1 MKTDMTKGNI
11 TNHLAKFALPLILG
25 NIFQLTY
32 NAVDSII
39 VGRFVGDA
47 AQAAIGT
54 ANPIM
59 NIAVFFIV
67 GICTGT
73 SVLMSEYFG
82 AQDYD
87 KLRKEIGT
95 AMSVGIIFTAVLS
108 IICMLLSRRFLIL
121 INTPDEILDMSTG
134 YLQIVFGGLLFTF
147 LYNIYAGTMRS
158 IGDART
164 PIYFVAF
171 SALLNVFFDLLFVVY
186 YKLGVHGAAIGTIL
200 SEMISAILCVVY
212 VHIKMPMI
220 SLKWKDLRI
229 DKKLL
234 KDTVN
239 YSWSTGMQKITLN
252 VGKVLIQAFVN
263 DLGVASIA
271 AFNAANRVDDFVF
284 QPQQSIASSMTT
296 FVAQNRGAK
305 KPERI
310 RKSFLTGML
319 METAYWIIIGTIV
332 WIFSEG
338 IMYLFV
344 GDTTTEVARLG
355 IIYLRTMAFFYILPG
370 MTNGLQGYM
379 RGWGKMNICLASTF
393 VQIVGR
399 IAAAAILIPRFQVA
413 GISYSC
419 LVGWLCMLSFEIP
432 FYLRLKKTEHQILG
446 TKGKEAQGD
455 NEQTVI

>member
-1 MKTDMTKGNI
+1 MKTDMTRGNI
-11 TNHLAKFALPLILG
+11 THHLMKFALPLILG

-59 NIAVFFIV
+59 SIAVFFIV

-82 AQDYD
+82 AKDYE
-87 KLRKEIGT
+87 KLKKEIGT
-95 AMSVGIIFTAVLS
+95 AMSVGILFTGALS
-108 IICMLLSRRFLIL
+108 ILCILLSRRFLIL
-121 INTPDEILDMSTG
+121 IHTPKEILDSATG
-134 YLQIVFGGLLFTF
+134 YLQIVFGGLIFTF
-147 LYNIYAGTMRS
+147 LYNMYAGTMRS
-158 IGDART
+158 IGDAKT

-171 SALLNVFFDLLFVVY
+171 SAILNIFFDLLFVVY
-186 YKLGVHGAAIGTIL
+186 YPLGVQGAAIGTIL
-200 SEMISAILCVVY
+200 SEMISALLCLIY
-212 VHIKMPMI
+212 VTLKMPMI

-229 DKKLL
+229 DKQLL
-234 KDTVN
+234 KDTIN

-252 VGKVLIQAFVN
+252 IGKVLIQAFVN

-271 AFNAANRVDDFVF
+271 AFNAVNRVDDFVF
-284 QPQQSIASSMTT
+284 QPQQSNASSMTT

-319 METAYWIIIGTIV
+319 METIYWGIIGTLI

-338 IMYLFV
+338 VMSLFV
-344 GDTTTEVARLG
+344 GIQL
-355 IIYLRTMAFFYILPG
+355 MK
-370 MTNGLQGYM
+370 LQ
-379 RGWGKMNICLASTF
+379 
-393 VQIVGR
+393 
-399 IAAAAILIPRFQVA
+399 
-413 GISYSC
+413 
-419 LVGWLCMLSFEIP
+419 
-432 FYLRLKKTEHQILG
+432 
-446 TKGKEAQGD
+446 D
-455 NEQTVI
+455 

>member
-39 VGRFVGDA
+39 VGRFVGDS

-82 AQDYD
+82 AKNYD

-95 AMSVGIIFTAVLS
+95 AMSVGILFTVALS
-108 IICMLLSRRFLIL
+108 IICMLLSRHFLIW

-171 SALLNVFFDLLFVVY
+171 SAILNIVFDLLFVVY
-186 YKLGVHGAAIGTIL
+186 YKMGVHGAAIGTIL
-200 SEMISAILCVVY
+200 SEMISAILCIIYVY
-212 VHIKMPMI
+212 IKMPMI

-229 DKKLL
+229 DKELL
-234 KDTVN
+234 KDTIN

-252 VGKVLIQAFVN
+252 IGKVLIQAFVN

-271 AFNAANRVDDFVF
+271 AFNAVNRVDDFVF
-284 QPQQSIASSMTT
+284 QPQQSIGSAMTT

-310 RKSFLTGML
+310 QKSFRVGML
-319 METAYWIIIGTIV
+319 MEAAYWVIV
-332 WIFSEG
+332 GAVVWVFSEK

-355 IIYLRTMAFFYILPG
+355 IIYLKTMVFFYLLPG

-393 VQIVGR
+393 VQITGR
-399 IAAAAILIPRFQVA
+399 VIAASILIPRFQVA

-419 LVGWLCMLSFEIP
+419 LVGWICMLIFEIP
-432 FYLRLKKTEHQILG
+432 CYLRLRKKEYQILS
-446 TKGKEAQGD
+446 EHY
-455 NEQTVI
+455 

>member
-39 VGRFVGDA
+39 VGRFVGDS

-59 NIAVFFIV
+59 NIAVFFII

-82 AQDYD
+82 AKDYN

-95 AMSVGIIFTAVLS
+95 AMSVGILFTVALS
-108 IICMLLSRRFLIL
+108 IICILLSRQFLIL
-121 INTPDEILDMSTG
+121 INTPDEILDISTG

-171 SALLNVFFDLLFVVY
+171 SAILNIVFDLIFVVY

-200 SEMISAILCVVY
+200 SEIISAILCIIYVY
-212 VHIKMPMI
+212 IKMPMI

-229 DKKLL
+229 DKELL
-234 KDTVN
+234 KDTLN

-271 AFNAANRVDDFVF
+271 AFNAVNRVDDFVF
-284 QPQQSIASSMTT
+284 QPQQSIGSAMTT

-310 RKSFLTGML
+310 QKSFRVGML
-319 METAYWIIIGTIV
+319 MEAAYWVIIGIVV
-332 WIFSEG
+332 WIFSEK

-344 GDTTTEVARLG
+344 GDTTTEVATLG
-355 IIYLRTMAFFYILPG
+355 IIYLKTMVFFYLLPG

-393 VQIVGR
+393 IQITARV
-399 IAAAAILIPRFQVA
+399 IAASILIPRFQVA

-419 LVGWLCMLSFEIP
+419 LVGWICMLSFEIP
-432 FYLRLKKTEHQILG
+432 CYLRLKRIEYQALG
-446 TKGKEAQGD
+446 DITKKK
-455 NEQTVI
+455 

>member
-39 VGRFVGDA
+39 VGRFVGDS

-82 AQDYD
+82 AKNYD

-95 AMSVGIIFTAVLS
+95 AMSVGILFTVALS
-108 IICMLLSRRFLIL
+108 IICMLLSRRFLIW

-171 SALLNVFFDLLFVVY
+171 SAILNVVFDLLFVVY
-186 YKLGVHGAAIGTIL
+186 YKMGVHGAAIGTIL
-200 SEMISAILCVVY
+200 SEMISAILCIIYVY
-212 VHIKMPMI
+212 IKMPMI

-229 DKKLL
+229 DKELL
-234 KDTVN
+234 KDTIN

-271 AFNAANRVDDFVF
+271 AFNAVNRVDDFVF
-284 QPQQSIASSMTT
+284 QPQQSIGSAMTT

-310 RKSFLTGML
+310 QKSFRVGML
-319 METAYWIIIGTIV
+319 MEVAYWVIV
-332 WIFSEG
+332 GAVVWVFSEK

-344 GDTTTEVARLG
+344 GDATTEVAKLG
-355 IIYLRTMAFFYILPG
+355 IIYLKTMVFFYLLPG
-370 MTNGLQGYM
+370 VTNGLQGYM

-393 VQIVGR
+393 VQITGR
-399 IAAAAILIPRFQVA
+399 VIAASILIPRFQVA

-432 FYLRLKKTEHQILG
+432 CYLRLRKKEYQILS
-446 TKGKEAQGD
+446 EHY
-455 NEQTVI
+455 

>member
-39 VGRFVGDA
+39 VGRFVGDS

-82 AQDYD
+82 AKNYD

-95 AMSVGIIFTAVLS
+95 AMSVGILFTVALS
-108 IICMLLSRRFLIL
+108 IICMLLSRRFLIW

-171 SALLNVFFDLLFVVY
+171 SAILNIVFDLLFVVY
-186 YKLGVHGAAIGTIL
+186 YKMGVHGAAIGTIL
-200 SEMISAILCVVY
+200 SEMISAILCIIYVY
-212 VHIKMPMI
+212 IKMPMI

-229 DKKLL
+229 DKELL
-234 KDTVN
+234 KDTIN

-252 VGKVLIQAFVN
+252 IGKVLIQAFVN

-271 AFNAANRVDDFVF
+271 AFNAVNRVDDFVF
-284 QPQQSIASSMTT
+284 QPQQSIGSAMTT

-310 RKSFLTGML
+310 QKSFRVGML
-319 METAYWIIIGTIV
+319 MEAAYWVIVGAIV
-332 WIFSEG
+332 WVFSEK

-355 IIYLRTMAFFYILPG
+355 IIYLKTMVFFYLLPG

-393 VQIVGR
+393 VQITGR
-399 IAAAAILIPRFQVA
+399 VIAASILIPRFQVA

-419 LVGWLCMLSFEIP
+419 LVGWICMLIFEIP
-432 FYLRLKKTEHQILG
+432 CYLRLRKKEYQILS
-446 TKGKEAQGD
+446 EHY
-455 NEQTVI
+455 